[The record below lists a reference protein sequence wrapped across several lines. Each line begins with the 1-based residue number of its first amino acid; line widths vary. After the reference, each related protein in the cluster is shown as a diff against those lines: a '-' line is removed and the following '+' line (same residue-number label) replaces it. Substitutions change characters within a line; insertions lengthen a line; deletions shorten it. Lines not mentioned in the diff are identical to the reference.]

1 MLHCYTSNIF
11 FTLIFYKYTQC
22 IKNIYIYLHGI
33 SRLFFSTIL
42 FISYYYLSDCSVFR
56 DRKYSVISMF

>member
-1 MLHCYTSNIF
+1 MLHCYISNI

-22 IKNIYIYLHGI
+22 IKKKYIYLHGI
-33 SRLFFSTIL
+33 SRLIFSTIL

-56 DRKYSVISMF
+56 D